1 MDNYANP
8 VLVNFTPVMVADPVS
23 QRLAL
28 EVSAYG
34 LARSFCKQHGITTRQ
49 GKQQAVADVQRKFE
63 HYAVPPA
70 VISQRQ
76 LVFFPQPGDI
86 RIMDGEMF
94 LANPD
99 PEHAHLRI
107 FAGPEDTKGV
117 DLKTRHQ
124 YYGKIVADCLGEM
137 YGDAAIAPDDLIHV
151 TSTGY
156 LAPSP
161 LERLVVEKKW
171 FSTCVSHCYH
181 VDAYGAFSAI
191 KMAHGFLASGRNGAA
206 SPRQRVDIVHT
217 ELLSGH
223 HDIEDASAANIA
235 AMSLYADGFIRYSM
249 CTPSHA
255 REYGLPGLRVLAFN
269 ERLLPDSAD
278 AMTLVPGPYRF
289 RTTASD
295 MVEVV
300 IRRHVYAFVDDLLGR
315 IGIDFDRARP
325 GLVFAIHPGGPAIIE
340 RIQDELGL
348 QDDQV
353 AVGKTVLHE
362 NGNMSSAT
370 IPHLLKRIVDDPA
383 IAPGTRVVSLGYG
396 PGLTLAGLVL
406 EKI

>member
-1 MDNYANP
+1 MDNYAHP
-8 VLVNFTPVMVADPVS
+8 VLVDFTPVKVANPVP

-28 EVSAYG
+28 EVSAHG
-34 LARSFCKQHGITTRQ
+34 MARGFCKLHGMTSRQ
-49 GKQQAVADVQRKFE
+49 GKQQALADIQRQFE
-63 HYAVPPA
+63 QHAVPPA
-70 VISQRQ
+70 VIRQRQ

-86 RIMDGEMF
+86 RIIDGDMF
-94 LANPD
+94 LAA
-99 PEHAHLRI
+99 PEQAHLRI
-107 FAGPEDTKGV
+107 FAAPDDTKGA

-124 YYGKIVADCLGEM
+124 YYGKIVGDCLGDM
-137 YGDAAIAPDDLIHV
+137 YGDAGAAPDDLIHV

-171 FSTCVSHCYH
+171 FSTTVSHCYH
-181 VDAYGAFSAI
+181 VDCYGAFSAI
-191 KMAHGFLASGRNGAA
+191 KMAHGFLASGRNGTA
-206 SPRQRVDIVHT
+206 SPGQRVDIVHT

-223 HDIEDASAANIA
+223 HDIEDVSAGNIA
-235 AMSLYADGFIRYSM
+235 AMSLYADGFIKYSV
-249 CTPSHA
+249 CSPAHA
-255 REYGLPGLRVLAFN
+255 RDHALQGLRILAFN

-289 RTTASD
+289 RTTTSD

-300 IRRHVYAFVDDLLGR
+300 VGRHVYAFVDDLLGR
-315 IGIDFDRARP
+315 TGIDFERARP
-325 GLVFAIHPGGPAIIE
+325 GLAFAIHPGGPTMID

-348 QDDQV
+348 PDDQV
-353 AVGKTVLHE
+353 AIGKAVLRE

-370 IPHLLKRIVDDPA
+370 IPHILKGIVDEPG
-383 IAPGTRVVSLGYG
+383 IAPGTRIVCLGYG

>member
-8 VLVNFTPVMVADPVS
+8 VLVNFTPVKVATPVS

-34 LARSFCKQHGITTRQ
+34 MARSYCKLHGITTRQ
-49 GKQQAVADVQRKFE
+49 GKQQAVADIRRKFE
-63 HYAVPPA
+63 EHAVPPA
-70 VISQRQ
+70 VIRQRQ
-76 LVFFPQPGDI
+76 LVFFPKAADI
-86 RIMDGEMF
+86 RILDGDMV
-94 LANPD
+94 LAD

-107 FAGPEDTKGV
+107 FTGPDDTKGV

-124 YYGKIVADCLGEM
+124 YYGKIAGDCLGEM
-137 YGDAAIAPDDLIHV
+137 YGDGGVAPDELIHV

-171 FSTCVSHCYH
+171 FSTTVSHCYH
-181 VDAYGAFSAI
+181 LDCYGAFSAI
-191 KMAHGFLASGRNGAA
+191 KMAHGFLASGRHGTA
-206 SPRQRVDIVHT
+206 SPGQRVDIVHT

-235 AMSLYADGFIRYSM
+235 ALSLYGDGFIKYSM

-255 REYGLPGLRVLAFN
+255 RDYALPGLRILAFN

-278 AMTLVPGPYRF
+278 AMTLVPGPSRF
-289 RTTASD
+289 QTTTSD
-295 MVEVV
+295 LVEVV
-300 IRRHVYAFVDDLLGR
+300 VKRHVYAFVDDLLGR
-315 IGIDFDRARP
+315 IGIDVERARP
-325 GLVFAIHPGGPAIIE
+325 GLVFAIHPGGPTIIE
-340 RIQDELGL
+340 QIQDELGL
-348 QDDQV
+348 LDEQV
-353 AVGKTVLHE
+353 AIGKAVLRE

-370 IPHLLKRIVDDPA
+370 IPHILKGIVDEPG
-383 IAPGTRVVSLGYG
+383 IAPGTRVVCLGYG